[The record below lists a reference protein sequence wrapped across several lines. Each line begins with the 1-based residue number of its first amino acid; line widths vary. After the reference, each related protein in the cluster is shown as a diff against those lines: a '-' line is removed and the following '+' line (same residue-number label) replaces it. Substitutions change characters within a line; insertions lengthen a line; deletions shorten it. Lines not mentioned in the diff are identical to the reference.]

1 MFFKERTDDDY
12 FLCLKGDTDPK
23 RHLAFTLPLEAFIL
37 PTLNIF
43 EIAG

>member
-1 MFFKERTDDDY
+1 MITFY
-12 FLCLKGDTDPK
+12 VLKGDTDPK

-37 PTLNIF
+37 PTLNIS